1 MRLICVWLPGVQHLR
16 SDSDEVIPHR
26 YDDQDEEDG
35 GGADDVYMAGLRL
48 GKEDRT
54 HATIYAIRNGAAH
67 LGRYAAQK
75 RVQKERGENG
85 G

>member
-1 MRLICVWLPGVQHLR
+1 LQHLR

-54 HATIYAIRNGAAH
+54 HATIYAIRNGAAQ
-67 LGRYAAQK
+67 LGRCVAQEI
-75 RVQKERGENG
+75 ERGGNG